1 MIHSNSASPGAQL
14 IDEVARLFPLFM
26 EDPIDREH
34 SQGTA
39 AVAVIEPCGRI
50 HGQIFGNDKGR
61 GRVSFG
67 IATRKLIQVWCTGYA
82 TGHFEE
88 LVYAGKL
95 NEGQFGVN
103 RPDFIGWEGGVP
115 LELNDGSLLAAA
127 FSGFRGIKDI
137 EILVRAAAAVPG
149 LRVRNN
155 GK

>member
-1 MIHSNSASPGAQL
+1 MLPSNSSSPGARL
-14 IDEVARLFPLFM
+14 IDEVARLFPLFL

-39 AVAVIEPCGRI
+39 AVAVIEPDGRI
-50 HGQIFGNDKGR
+50 HGQIFGQDKVR

-95 NEGQFGVN
+95 DEGQFGVN

-115 LELNDGSLLAAA
+115 FEFADGTLLAAA
-127 FSGFRGIKDI
+127 FSGFRGVKDI
-137 EILVRAAAAVPG
+137 EILVRAAEAVPG
-149 LRVRNN
+149 LRVRRN

>member
-1 MIHSNSASPGAQL
+1 MPNSESPSPGSLL
-14 IDEVARLFPLFM
+14 IDEISRLFPSFL

-67 IATRKLIQVWCTGYA
+67 IANRKLIQVWATGYA

-103 RPDFIGWEGGVP
+103 KPDFIGWEGGVP
-115 LELNDGSLLAAA
+115 LELADGTLLAAA

-137 EILVRAAAAVPG
+137 EIIVRAAAAVPG
-149 LRVRNN
+149 LKVRLN

>member
-1 MIHSNSASPGAQL
+1 MIPSNPYSPGTLL
-14 IDEVARLFPLFM
+14 IDEVARLFPSFL
-26 EDPIDREH
+26 EDPLDSEH

-39 AVAVIEPCGRI
+39 AVAVIEPEGRI
-50 HGQIFGNDKGR
+50 HGQILGNDKRR

-67 IATRKLIQVWCTGYA
+67 IAARKLIQVWCTGYA

-95 NEGQFGVN
+95 DEGQFGVN

-115 LELNDGSLLAAA
+115 LELADGKLLAAA
-127 FSGFRGIKDI
+127 FSGFRGVKDI

-149 LRVRNN
+149 LKVRRN
-155 GK
+155 GR